1 MQGGSSNRRGA
12 HEPQRDST
20 LSRSMVALEET
31 NSVLLRGGSVGQP
44 AGDDVSSSVAP
55 SMAIAIEFDVR
66 ARGARRGRRTAACK
80 SKRRGCKITSQATV
94 KTLALP

>member
-20 LSRSMVALEET
+20 LSRSMVALEDT

-44 AGDDVSSSVAP
+44 ASDEVSSSVAP
-55 SMAIAIEFDVR
+55 SMASAMCAKGRAEVLAEVR
-66 ARGARRGRRTAACK
+66 TP
-80 SKRRGCKITSQATV
+80 I
-94 KTLALP
+94 